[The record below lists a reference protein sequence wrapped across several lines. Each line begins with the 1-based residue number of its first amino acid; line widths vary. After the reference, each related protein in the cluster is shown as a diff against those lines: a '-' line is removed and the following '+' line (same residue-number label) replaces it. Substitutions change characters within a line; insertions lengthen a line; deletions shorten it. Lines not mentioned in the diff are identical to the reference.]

1 MIAPAKNKKAKQK
14 HKKKR
19 SGTPKKVGAVLVIG
33 GGIAGIQAALDL
45 AESGQKVYLL
55 ESSPAIGGAM
65 AMLDKT
71 FPTNDCSTCILSP
84 KLVEAGR
91 HLNIELI
98 TYADLES
105 VRGRSGHFTVKI
117 KKRPRYVDAEKCTGC
132 GLCAKV
138 NVPRADELI
147 EHDGELWVKRIA
159 IDEIKCIQCGD
170 CVRACEK
177 ENPEAPAMSSIYA
190 RQTQPGAA
198 EAEPEK
204 KTVAAELEKVREM
217 SEQQRHNYW
226 LYHMNKCIKCYGCR
240 DVCPVF
246 VDSEC
251 KLEEWATPG
260 HLPPAP
266 LYHIARAYHI
276 AQRCTHCGFCE
287 KTCPSNLPL
296 RILCDLIRHEDPLE
310 LFTYVPH
317 ASLEQKEKI
326 LAAFPGRI
334 ERGWSYD

>member
-1 MIAPAKNKKAKQK
+1 MRKAK
-14 HKKKR
+14 
-19 SGTPKKVGAVLVIG
+19 SEKKVGAVLVIG

-55 ESSPAIGGAM
+55 ESSPAIGGSM
-65 AMLDKT
+65 ARLDKT

-105 VRGRSGHFTVKI
+105 VRGQAGHFTIKI
-117 KKRPRYVDAEKCTGC
+117 KKKPRYVDPEKCTGC

-138 NVPRADELI
+138 DVPKQEELI
-147 EHDGELWVKRIA
+147 ESDGEFWIERIT
-159 IDEIKCIQCGD
+159 IDQSKCVQCGD

-177 ENPEAPAMSSIYA
+177 ENPEAPAMSSVYA
-190 RQTQPGAA
+190 EQTRPGVAKA
-198 EAEPEK
+198 KPEDK
-204 KTVAAELEKVREM
+204 SVAAELERVREM

-226 LYHMNKCIKCYGCR
+226 LEQMNKCIKCYGCR
-240 DVCPVF
+240 DICPIF
-246 VDSEC
+246 IEQEC
-251 KLEEWATPG
+251 KLETWATPG
-260 HLPPAP
+260 DLPPAP
-266 LYHIARAYHI
+266 VYHMARAFHI

-287 KTCPSNLPL
+287 HTCPSNLPL
-296 RILCDLIRHEDPLE
+296 RVLCDLIRHEDPLE
-310 LFTYVPH
+310 LFTYIPH
-317 ASLEQKEKI
+317 ATQKQKEKI
-326 LAAFPGRI
+326 LAAFPGRK

>member
-1 MIAPAKNKKAKQK
+1 MIARTKNKRSKS
-14 HKKKR
+14 KR
-19 SGTPKKVGAVLVIG
+19 PKERLGTKKKVGAVLVIG

-55 ESSPAIGGAM
+55 ESSPAIGGNM
-65 AMLDKT
+65 ARLDKT

-105 VRGRSGHFTVKI
+105 IQGVPGNFTVTI
-117 KKRPRYVDAEKCTGC
+117 KKRPRHVDPEKCTGC

-138 NVPRADELI
+138 DIPKPEELI
-147 EHDGELWVKRIA
+147 EHDGELWVRRIT
-159 IDEIKCIQCGD
+159 IDEIKCVQCGD

-177 ENPEAPAMSSIYA
+177 ENPENTAMNSVYEQ
-190 RQTQPGAA
+190 QTRPTLLA
-198 EAEPEK
+198 AEPEQI
-204 KTVAAELEKVREM
+204 TAATELRNVRQM
-217 SEQQRHNYW
+217 SEEQRLNYW
-226 LYHMNKCIKCYGCR
+226 RDQMDKCMKCYGCR
-240 DVCPVF
+240 DICPVF
-246 VDSEC
+246 VEDEC

-276 AQRCTHCGFCE
+276 SQRCTHCGFCE
-287 KTCPSNLPL
+287 QTCPSHLPL
-296 RILCDLIRHEDPLE
+296 RTLVDLIRHEDPQE
-310 LFTYVPH
+310 LFTFVPG
-317 ASLEQKEKI
+317 ASEEQKDRI
-326 LAAFPGRI
+326 LNAFPGRR